1 MLDCVVFSSSSSS
14 SSSRSREDFNPTDD
28 ELDNLNKFPRNRLH
42 LEMYGGRER
51 GRERIHVH
59 VCMLTSPDRFIA
71 RGEFGEVYQ
80 GSALDI
86 LGHGTGATPVAVKTL
101 RKGATTDEQRK
112 FLSEAALML

>member
-1 MLDCVVFSSSSSS
+1 MLYFSPSPPSPLPGQEKISIPLTMNLTTSTS
-14 SSSRSREDFNPTDD
+14 FLATDYTLKCM
-28 ELDNLNKFPRNRLH
+28 E
-42 LEMYGGRER
+42 G
-51 GRERIHVH
+51 GRERIHV
-59 VCMLTSPDRFIA
+59 CICLLPPDRFIA

-101 RKGATTDEQRK
+101 RKGSTPDEQRK